1 MYLSRRQMNKIQHLA
16 FGLLSLGLLAA
27 CTGEQSSTNDR
38 DSVALLSDT
47 TLMEDRVPFRL
58 AEHYFAAADSL
69 PATLLS
75 AEEQEQYMATTMSA
89 RPTPIDWSRE
99 FVIPIVLP
107 ATGVSTE
114 IVPLSLQQRTPGELV
129 LSYRVVRGADLKGA
143 QMRPFAAVIVSR
155 DYLAPVRL
163 VERP

>member
-1 MYLSRRQMNKIQHLA
+1 MNKIQHLA
-16 FGLLSLGLLAA
+16 LGLLSLGLLAA
-27 CTGEQSSTNDR
+27 CTGEQTSTNDR

-47 TLMEDRVPFRL
+47 TLMEDRVPFRI

-69 PATLLS
+69 PETILS
-75 AEEQEQYMATTMSA
+75 AEEQEQYMGMATTMSA
-89 RPTPIDWSRE
+89 RPTAIDWSRE

-114 IVPLSLQQRTPGELV
+114 ILPLSLQQRTPGELV
-129 LSYRVVRGADLKGA
+129 LSYRVLRGADLKGA

-155 DYLAPVRL
+155 DYLGPVRL

>member
-1 MYLSRRQMNKIQHLA
+1 MNKIQHLA
-16 FGLLSLGLLAA
+16 FGFLRLGLLAA

-75 AEEQEQYMATTMSA
+75 AEEQEQYMGRTTTMSA
-89 RPTPIDWSRE
+89 RPTPIDWSRQ
-99 FVIPIVLP
+99 FVIP

-114 IVPLSLQQRTPGELV
+114 VVPLSLQQRTPGELV